1 MKLLF
6 EECLSYANHEILL
19 TDSVNPIKL
28 KPMDETI
35 VRLNIIYT
43 VAPYL
48 LDVLNRDDEFTELY
62 KLSLSLSNACSSK
75 AQRGLGSI
83 LKMYLTGRPFFS

>member
-1 MKLLF
+1 MCLSKLSYHEHIFHYLYRTHSPYNQDLKLLF

-43 VAPYL
+43 VTPYL
-48 LDVLNRDDEFTELY
+48 LDVFKSR
-62 KLSLSLSNACSSK
+62 
-75 AQRGLGSI
+75 
-83 LKMYLTGRPFFS
+83 